1 MELIKKEIHTSVLR
15 ASKYTQVTIDDD
27 FNVPDAK
34 PDIEKIITYRGTSVI
49 DEVTPYENKVKIIGT
64 VCFSVLYKTVNEE
77 NGIPGQVE
85 VFSSEIP
92 FEDIV
97 NVDGADDSDYAE
109 VRSVLEDLSVTM
121 LNSRKFEVRGLVGN
135 ALMVYC
141 KKDVNA
147 ASRIDNGQGIECRYK
162 EINFTNME
170 LNKHEVIRLREE
182 AEIPRSK
189 PNIKEIIW
197 HSVALRNTETRIVS
211 DKLQIRGELELFA
224 IYRSEEEGIPLQYV
238 SMTQDF
244 SQETEPGETDE
255 DMIIEAL
262 VTLGKGDVSVRP
274 DADGEPRVILMEY
287 NLDIKIKGFADESL
301 TLISDMYSP
310 DAELSMMTEEC
321 SYENLLMKNS
331 AKTKVTGK
339 ERLRGSNAKIMQVCS
354 VEGDVE
360 PDNVVTDKESITVS
374 GIVKAA
380 ILYVSADDDNPF
392 AAWNTEIP
400 FEYTVN
406 TVPVSEN
413 DSIRIIPSL
422 EHISVQLLGIDEV
435 EIKATVNLDITIFAR
450 GKINTISD
458 IEVLPIDSEKKAA
471 MPEIVGYIV
480 KPEDNLWS
488 IARKYYSTTDSIKA
502 LNNLESDEVMAGDKL
517 IIVKS

>member
-1 MELIKKEIHTSVLR
+1 M
-15 ASKYTQVTIDDD
+15 
-27 FNVPDAK
+27 
-34 PDIEKIITYRGTSVI
+34 
-49 DEVTPYENKVKIIGT
+49 
-64 VCFSVLYKTVNEE
+64 
-77 NGIPGQVE
+77 
-85 VFSSEIP
+85 
-92 FEDIV
+92 
-97 NVDGADDSDYAE
+97 
-109 VRSVLEDLSVTM
+109 
-121 LNSRKFEVRGLVGN
+121 
-135 ALMVYC
+135 
-141 KKDVNA
+141 
-147 ASRIDNGQGIECRYK
+147 
-162 EINFTNME
+162 
-170 LNKHEVIRLREE
+170 
-182 AEIPRSK
+182 
-189 PNIKEIIW
+189 
-197 HSVALRNTETRIVS
+197 
-211 DKLQIRGELELFA
+211 
-224 IYRSEEEGIPLQYV
+224 
-238 SMTQDF
+238 
-244 SQETEPGETDE
+244 
-255 DMIIEAL
+255 
-262 VTLGKGDVSVRP
+262 TLGKGDVSVRP

-374 GIVKAA
+374 GIVKAV

-435 EIKATVNLDITIFAR
+435 EIKATVNLNITIFAR

-458 IEVLPIDSEKKAA
+458 IEVLPIDSAKKAA